1 MKKIQSATFIDY
13 FLLMLLS
20 AIWGSAFVG
29 IEYALTGFDPFFVAF
44 IRIFFA
50 SLFLLTIVYIKK
62 LSFPRDFKTWR
73 MLILIGILNNA
84 MPFYLISWGQQYISA
99 GTSSVMLAM
108 GPFVALIVSHMIT
121 EDEKITFFKIVG
133 VVFGF
138 IGVFVLVGDDFLKGD
153 INSLYGKIAL
163 LIAVLGYISSGFLIR
178 KMSHVHTLICSTS
191 MFTTAW
197 LIMAPFLFFVS
208 FESFDVFSYP
218 FLTIVYLAIV
228 PTALASLMR
237 ITLVRKTGVQFMSQ
251 VSYLI
256 PLFTIFLSWILL
268 DVTPPLVVYTAMA
281 FIFAGLFMRKL
292 KFSVPFR

>member
-1 MKKIQSATFIDY
+1 MKTIQSATFIDY

-29 IEYALTGFDPFFVAF
+29 IEFALTGFDPFFVAF

-50 SLFLLTIVYIKK
+50 SLFLLTIIFFKK
-62 LSFPRDFKTWR
+62 LSFPKDWKTLR
-73 MLILIGILNNA
+73 MLILIGLLNNA

-108 GPFVALIVSHMIT
+108 GPFVALIVSHYIT
-121 EDEKITFFKIVG
+121 EDEKITFFKVVG
-133 VVFGF
+133 VIFGF
-138 IGVFVLVGDDFLKGD
+138 IGVFILLGDDFLKGD
-153 INSLYGKIAL
+153 IHSLYGKIAL

-178 KMSHVHTLICSTS
+178 KMSHVHTLVCSTS
-191 MFTTAW
+191 MFTSAW
-197 LIMAPFLFFVS
+197 ILMSPFLFFMEY
-208 FESFDVFSYP
+208 ESFDMMSLP

-256 PLFTIFLSWILL
+256 PLCTIFIAWIIF
-268 DVTPPLVVYTAMA
+268 DVTPPMVVYAAMI

-292 KFSVPFR
+292 KF

>member
-1 MKKIQSATFIDY
+1 MKTIQSATFIDY

-29 IEYALTGFDPFFVAF
+29 IEFALTGFDPFFVAF

-50 SLFLLTIVYIKK
+50 SLFLLTIIFFKK
-62 LSFPRDFKTWR
+62 LSFPKDWKTLR
-73 MLILIGILNNA
+73 MLILIGLLNNA

-108 GPFVALIVSHMIT
+108 GPFVALIVSHYIT
-121 EDEKITFFKIVG
+121 EDEKITFFKVVG
-133 VVFGF
+133 VIFGF
-138 IGVFVLVGDDFLKGD
+138 IGVFILLGDDFLKGD
-153 INSLYGKIAL
+153 IHSLYGKIAL

-178 KMSHVHTLICSTS
+178 KMAHVHTLVCSTS
-191 MFTTAW
+191 MFTSAW
-197 LIMAPFLFFVS
+197 ILMSPFLFFMEY
-208 FESFDVFSYP
+208 ESFDMMSLP

-256 PLFTIFLSWILL
+256 PLCTIFIAWIIF
-268 DVTPPLVVYTAMA
+268 DVTPPMVVYAAMI

-292 KFSVPFR
+292 KF